1 VTNWPFPLNGV
12 QGWFDSLWNWIST
25 AATNAV
31 SVVSSWIWSAS
42 YWLRDRLS
50 EGWNWLSGKVWSAI
64 YWVRDRVQEG
74 WDWLTTLICDRI
86 NWVRGWLSEGWSWLS
101 DRFWSGVYW
110 VRDRLSE
117 GVTWLWNTVSGAFT
131 SLRSFVTSGLGD
143 LWSKM
148 SGGLSGLWSSI
159 STSLG
164 NVQKWIS
171 SSVGALW
178 DSLTGLAGDLLK
190 GMGEALGTALQGF
203 MDWLLKG
210 LGTVAT
216 TVGGF
221 LNERV
226 VAPLAS
232 AVSGLKTWLTN
243 TLQGLFQS
251 VLSFFSSPKSPDPQD
266 PVRSIAEVL
275 TTVFGF
281 TLSMALPLMA
291 GELVH
296 PLKEMGFKQVSAMLY
311 DMAGFGKIASALT
324 LELATASYI
333 MPLRWGLNMLWR
345 PRIPPT
351 AMADRML
358 FEGNI
363 DEAGWRTIYAKWGWK
378 EADIDAWR
386 RTMYIKPNQRTLLTM
401 LEDPE
406 VPEEWVLR
414 KLSELGLEPGD
425 RDQLVE
431 YKRRLIETKR
441 LARLDP
447 EKSRLITNAKSDLV
461 KGYITEDTLRATL
474 AELGIEADEIDY
486 HVADALGDR
495 LRRYK
500 DQLLDTYR
508 DGYVKDLVTDDEL
521 EARVR
526 EVLVDE
532 EAADLFLQAAY
543 IAKYRKPRAG

>member
-1 VTNWPFPLNGV
+1 VTNWPWPLDGI
-12 QGWFDSLWNWIST
+12 QGWFDSLWNWVST

-31 SVVSSWIWSAS
+31 SVVSSWIWGAI
-42 YWLRDRLS
+42 YWIRDRIG
-50 EGWNWLSGKVWSAI
+50 EGWNWLSGKF
-64 YWVRDRVQEG
+64 
-74 WDWLTTLICDRI
+74 WD
-86 NWVRGWLSEGWSWLS
+86 
-101 DRFWSGVYW
+101 GVYW
-110 VRDRLSE
+110 VRDRLNE
-117 GVTWLWNTVSGAFT
+117 GWSWLSGRFWDAIYWVRDRLSDGWNYIGGKVWGFITWLNTQVSSGFT
-131 SLRSFVTSGLGD
+131 WLSNAVNTGLSGVRSFLSSSLGS
-143 LWSKM
+143 LWGSI

-164 NVQKWIS
+164 NVQKYIS

-216 TVGGF
+216 TVGSF

-232 AVSGLKTWLTN
+232 AVGGLKTWLTN
-243 TLQGLFQS
+243 ALQGLFQS

-351 AMADRML
+351 SMADRML

-378 EADIDAWR
+378 EADINAWR

-431 YKRRLIETKR
+431 YKRRLIEAKR

-461 KGYITEDTLRATL
+461 KGYITEGTLRATL

-543 IAKYRKPRAG
+543 IAKYRRPRAG